1 MLTKKTRHKK
11 DRADIA
17 TASFARLTAAVLAVM
32 AWLPSIAIADAVRAA
47 VAANFTEAAKEI
59 GALFEA
65 ETGHAA
71 ILSFGSTGQLYT
83 QITQGAPFDVFLA
96 ADQDRPR
103 LAVEQGFAV
112 PDSRFTYVTGKIVL
126 FSNDPDLVKG
136 KATLREGAFTR
147 LAIANPVTA
156 PYGAAAV
163 EALTALG
170 LYDDLRPKIVQ
181 GNNIAQTYQFVATS
195 NAELGFV
202 ARAQIAGHDRGS
214 RWLVPDALYR
224 PIAQDAV
231 LLTRGADNAGAR
243 AFVAFLQSPAA
254 RRVTEKYGYGAG
266 E

>member
-1 MLTKKTRHKK
+1 MSAARPICRTARTAL
-11 DRADIA
+11 AAASLLLIA
-17 TASFARLTAAVLAVM
+17 LPGPAVAGE
-32 AWLPSIAIADAVRAA
+32 VRAA
-47 VAANFTEAAKEI
+47 VAANFTEAARQI

-65 ETGHAA
+65 ETGHDM

-96 ADQDRPR
+96 ADQARPKR
-103 LAVEQGFAV
+103 AVDEGFAV
-112 PDSRFTYVTGKIVL
+112 PESRFTYVTGRIVL
-126 FSNDPDLVKG
+126 FSNDPELVTG
-136 KATLREGAFTR
+136 ETTLRDGAFTR
-147 LAIANPVTA
+147 LALANPVTA

-163 EALTALG
+163 EAMTALG

-181 GNNIAQTYQFVATS
+181 GNNIAQTYQFVATG

-202 ARAQIAGHDRGS
+202 ARAQIAGHGHGS
-214 RWLVPDALYR
+214 RWPVPDALYT

-231 LLTRGADNAGAR
+231 LLTRAADNAAAR

-254 RRVTEKYGYGAG
+254 RRVTEMYGYGTG